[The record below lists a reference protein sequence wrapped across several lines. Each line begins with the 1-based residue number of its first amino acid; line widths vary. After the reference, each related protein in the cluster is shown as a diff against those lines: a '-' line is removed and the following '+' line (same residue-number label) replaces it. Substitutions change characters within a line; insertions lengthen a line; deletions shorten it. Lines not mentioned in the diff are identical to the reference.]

1 MKGLLFLSRLA
12 LICNLL
18 FAVCL
23 VFQRIPE
30 TGLPDAVKGTVLVLG
45 WILPVFINFSL
56 IIAYLIN
63 ALLTK
68 ATSVPAWLIITN
80 ILFFIAQVLIQIV
93 FA

>member
-12 LICNLL
+12 LICNTL
-18 FAVCL
+18 FVACL
-23 VFQRIPE
+23 VFQHTPE
-30 TGLPDAVKGTVLVLG
+30 LGLPQGVKGTVVVLG
-45 WILPVFINFSL
+45 WILPLFINFSV

-63 ALLTK
+63 AIRKKVAGL
-68 ATSVPAWLIITN
+68 PAWLIITN